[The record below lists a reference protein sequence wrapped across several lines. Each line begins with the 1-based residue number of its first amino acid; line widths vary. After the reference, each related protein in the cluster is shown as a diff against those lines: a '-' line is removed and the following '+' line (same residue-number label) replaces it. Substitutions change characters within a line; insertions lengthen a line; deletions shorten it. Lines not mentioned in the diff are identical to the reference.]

1 MKVNINVL
9 KSSLEDVL
17 NFLSPCNSVDTKR
30 WIFDTIVL
38 LSITMSSK

>member
-17 NFLSPCNSVDTKR
+17 NFLVLVTSVDTKR

-38 LSITMSSK
+38 LSITLSSK